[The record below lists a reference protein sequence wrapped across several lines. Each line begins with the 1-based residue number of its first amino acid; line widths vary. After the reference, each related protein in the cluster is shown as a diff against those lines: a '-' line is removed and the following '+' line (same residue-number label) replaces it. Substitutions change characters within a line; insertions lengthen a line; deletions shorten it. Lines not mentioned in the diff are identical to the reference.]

1 VKRASRREPRQEH
14 GWERSPGWIRS
25 GIGTAVLVG
34 GFFAVATL
42 PFGYVLAHVS
52 DLIGTVFG
60 GRQ

>member
-1 VKRASRREPRQEH
+1 VKRASR
-14 GWERSPGWIRS
+14 WERSPGWIRS

-34 GFFAVATL
+34 GFFVVVGL
-42 PFGYVLAHVS
+42 PVGYVLAHVS